1 MNAESE
7 QAVACHPSV
16 RRWIYL
22 RAILIGLLVGAWW
35 IFFAPDSLME
45 HSLKITLGIVAG
57 LVATG
62 SYLFNLRKTLFSQKT
77 NAMAAEDR

>member
-1 MNAESE
+1 MNAEPE
-7 QAVACHPSV
+7 QQIACHPSV

-45 HSLKITLGIVAG
+45 PSLKMTLGIVAG

-62 SYLFNLRKTLFSQKT
+62 SYLFNLRKTLFST
-77 NAMAAEDR
+77 NTSATVAEDR